1 MSRTLTLS
9 QLAEGIQRT
18 TATAGDE
25 RIVGKWAKTGL
36 LEGLS
41 NLGRQKMARLL
52 ENQAVAV
59 LQPGNQMLNESLG
72 LSTGGA
78 SLASSG
84 QVAGFTNVAFPIVRR
99 VFAGLVA
106 NEIVS
111 VQPMSLPS
119 GLLFY
124 LDYTY
129 GSNVGGDAGT
139 SANKYATSS
148 TVTTATYQRG
158 QSVYTNPSG
167 SLIRTSG
174 SLAAG
179 GQYNLIG
186 SGYSKVQVEGV
197 LAAGAVALGSWATGT
212 TWHTGSAVSASA
224 GFVGYNA
231 RFVDYDPTL
240 QVDVEEGQRDYTFL
254 IVSASQFA
262 SWVAPGT
269 STDVADA
276 DLTSLDQIAVAGF
289 GTGAGNAT
297 AVPAK
302 YQQGNVFNFRRF
314 TKRGNWVDNG
324 SASTFTVDPFNGT
337 HVLLVLNISNG
348 GTLPTNLGVEGSTR
362 LTASAPIAD
371 LLQAG
376 SDGSVLTIPS
386 FESNFE
392 VDASPRIP
400 DVDIKID
407 SVAVTATT
415 RKLRARWSPEM
426 AQDLT
431 AYYSIDVE
439 AELTNI
445 LSEMITLDIDRE
457 ILNDLLTQ
465 AQAANYFWSRAPG
478 RFVNKYTGT
487 EVARTNTVYP
497 GPQFTGTVRE
507 WYETLVETITD
518 AANVIHKKTLRGSG
532 NFIVCSP
539 EVGTILEATVAYRAN
554 YKIDSDGQVRD
565 NMSIGAEAVGTVN
578 GRYSV
583 FVDPYFPVNK
593 ILVGLKGS
601 TFLES
606 GYIYAPY
613 VPLILTPVIY
623 GQEDFT
629 PRKGIMTRY
638 GKKMVRADFYATVT
652 CLDMAII

>member
-18 TATAGDE
+18 AATAGDD
-25 RIVGKWAKTGL
+25 RMVGKWSRTGL

-41 NLGRQKMARLL
+41 ASGKQKMARLL
-52 ENQAVAV
+52 ENQAVEV
-59 LQPGNQMLNESLG
+59 LKGGSSMLNESLS

-129 GSNVGGDAGT
+129 GSYVGGDAGT
-139 SANKYATSS
+139 SGNQYA
-148 TVTTATYQRG
+148 VGADPGAATYARG

-167 SLIRTSG
+167 SVIRTSG

-186 SGYSKVQVEGV
+186 SGYSKVHVQGK
-197 LAAGAVALGSWATGT
+197 LANGIIALGQWSDGS
-212 TWHTGSAVSASA
+212 TWVTQSAVTSGAA
-224 GFVGYNA
+224 FVGYNA

-240 QVDVEEGQRDYTFL
+240 STDVETAQLDYTFM
-254 IVSASQFA
+254 VVTASALTTA
-262 SWVAPGT
+262 ING
-269 STDVADA
+269 A
-276 DLTSLDQIAVAGF
+276 DLTSVEQIAV
-289 GTGAGNAT
+289 TGLGGSTSTFT
-297 AVPAK
+297 APPQK
-302 YQQGNVFNFRRF
+302 YQQGEAVLNFRRF
-314 TKRGNWVDNG
+314 TKRGNWTDAG
-324 SASTFTVDPFNGT
+324 TSSTFTPDPFNGS
-337 HVLLVLNISNG
+337 HLLFVLGLANAQSVAAVS
-348 GTLPTNLGVEGSTR
+348 LGNVATQV
-362 LTASAPIAD
+362 TASAPIAD
-371 LLQAG
+371 ALSVNA
-376 SDGSVLTIPS
+376 DGSAVTIPS
-386 FESNFE
+386 FESNFA

-431 AYYSIDVE
+431 AFYSIDVE

-478 RFVNKYTGT
+478 RFVNKYTSA

-507 WYETLVETITD
+507 WYETLIETITD

-554 YKIDSDGQVRD
+554 YKIDGDGQVRD

-593 ILVGLKGS
+593 ILIGLKGS

-652 CLDMAII
+652 CLDMSII